1 MKTKTR
7 YERERGVTL
16 VEYALLLALIA
27 LACITGFGL
36 LTRGTEAVADRMAT
50 AIGPPEDHV
59 APVMAAGDRG
69 EAAPAEL
76 NTAPLNVLGD
86 ERCKVSIVPMVAR
99 NAADWNEWI
108 SAYEEAQDLHCDIA
122 HSYMHWADIEL
133 DNGVFDWDSPGYY
146 VSLAKGHG
154 MEVSQEITVIN
165 VMDIGNL
172 PADLAGRGLDDATL
186 QQRFLSFVEQYA
198 EHFKDDV
205 SYLWLGNE
213 IDTYLH
219 YNPDKVPTFVNLLT
233 QAVAI
238 VREHAPEMKVGTV
251 MTYHGAV
258 MTGRTGWIHTFGPL
272 VDIMAVT
279 FYPQHMPGRYDEA
292 TIDQQFDD
300 IVATYG
306 DYPLALV
313 ESAVS
318 AEAVYGG
325 GEDKQVSYCRALF
338 RAMRRHKDVFDF
350 AGWFNLHDF
359 DPAYL
364 EMLFGGWGISDPD
377 VLAWNGSLAL
387 SSFQDEEKPVHAVWA
402 EEAGGSVAPPDNQAP
417 TVAWVSPADGAAVS
431 GQVALSIQASD
442 AEDETAALT
451 VECRIDGG
459 AWQGAAYSAGSGRFE
474 YTWDSTAVG
483 DGDHALDARA
493 TDTQSGT
500 ATASIEVVA
509 DNADEP
515 PAVAWSNPAGGAGV
529 AGWVTFRVDA
539 TDAEDAAGALTVVC
553 RVDDGGWLAATYNAA
568 TGRYE
573 RGLNTETLADGEHA
587 LSARATD
594 SGSHTVTVGITV
606 TVDNVDE
613 PPAVVWSNP
622 ADGATVAGQVTLR
635 ISATDAED
643 GAGDLSVACRVDG
656 GAWQNAAYNA
666 ATQRYECAWDTDGL
680 AAGDHALEARATD
693 SEGNT
698 VAATITVNTEG
709 APDQAPTVAW
719 ANPADGATI
728 AGRITLQMSA
738 VDDADPMGT
747 LTVQWR
753 VDGSAWQPTAYNAE
767 TGRYEATADTTGV
780 ADGDY
785 ALQAQATD
793 SAGNTSALG
802 SLNVTVRN
810 QPADPEKMYV
820 SDISFRQ
827 VGQRLITTVTIRRD
841 SNANGVADPDDAVVE
856 AARVE
861 LKYTFDE
868 DADGV
873 FEPDGDDGYVVLDR
887 ETKTNG
893 TAKVSFRRVPRG
905 DYRIDVTSL
914 THDAYTHE
922 APLDVD
928 NPAYYTMDY

>member
-1 MKTKTR
+1 M
-7 YERERGVTL
+7 REMSARPRRDAAATV
-16 VEYALLLALIA
+16 VEYALILGMVAVLCAFGFSVLSHGTRDVRDRLAMRVGP
-27 LACITGFGL
+27 TDGQGYVGGS
-36 LTRGTEAVADRMAT
+36 LTWPDAPFDGMPL
-50 AIGPPEDHV
+50 PPPD
-59 APVMAAGDRG
+59 
-69 EAAPAEL
+69 
-76 NTAPLNVLGD
+76 D
-86 ERCKVSIVPMVAR
+86 ERCKLSIVPMVAR
-99 NAADWNEWI
+99 NAADWNEWT
-108 SAYEEAQDLHCDIA
+108 SAYEEAQDMHCHIA
-122 HSYMHWADIEL
+122 HSYLHWADIEL

-402 EEAGGSVAPPDNQAP
+402 EEAGGSIVPSDNQAP
-417 TVAWVSPADGAAVS
+417 AVAWVSPAS
-431 GQVALSIQASD
+431 GGDLS
-442 AEDETAALT
+442 
-451 VECRIDGG
+451 
-459 AWQGAAYSAGSGRFE
+459 
-474 YTWDSTAVG
+474 
-483 DGDHALDARA
+483 
-493 TDTQSGT
+493 
-500 ATASIEVVA
+500 
-509 DNADEP
+509 
-515 PAVAWSNPAGGAGV
+515 
-529 AGWVTFRVDA
+529 GWVTLRAEVR
-539 TDAEDAAGALTVVC
+539 DAEDAAGETTVQW
-553 RVDDGGWLAATYNAA
+553 RLDDGGWTAVSYDAG

-573 RGLNTETLADGEHA
+573 RGWNADLAPAGSHA
-587 LSARATD
+587 LAVRATD
-594 SGSHTVTVGITV
+594 TGGKTASSTITV
-606 TVDNVDE
+606 TIAGDTGELPSVAWVSPKDGQVVLGDVTLQLAATGGSDAQGALNVQ
-613 PPAVVWSNP
+613 WSVPDLDWYTAPYNARTGHYEFTLSTARI
-622 ADGATVAGQVTLR
+622 ADGPCTLSAKATDGDGRSGIATVQV
-635 ISATDAED
+635 A
-643 GAGDLSVACRVDG
+643 VA
-656 GAWQNAAYNA
+656 NAAP
-666 ATQRYECAWDTDGL
+666 GV
-680 AAGDHALEARATD
+680 ARA
-693 SEGNT
+693 
-698 VAATITVNTEG
+698 
-709 APDQAPTVAW
+709 
-719 ANPADGATI
+719 
-728 AGRITLQMSA
+728 
-738 VDDADPMGT
+738 
-747 LTVQWR
+747 
-753 VDGSAWQPTAYNAE
+753 
-767 TGRYEATADTTGV
+767 
-780 ADGDY
+780 
-785 ALQAQATD
+785 
-793 SAGNTSALG
+793 
-802 SLNVTVRN
+802 
-810 QPADPEKMYV
+810 MYV
-820 SDISFRQ
+820 YDVSFRQ
-827 VGQRLITTVTIRRD
+827 EGTRLITTVTVRHD
-841 SNANGVADPDDAVVE
+841 SDENGVAQLSDAVVQG
-856 AARVE
+856 ATVQFRFT
-861 LKYTFDE
+861 LDS
-868 DADGV
+868 DRDGV
-873 FEPDGDDGYVVLDR
+873 FEPGGDDQQMVLDR
-887 ETKTNG
+887 ETGADG
-893 TAKVSFRRVPRG
+893 TARVSFRQALVGNYRVEITRLG
-905 DYRIDVTSL
+905 HDGL
-914 THDAYTHE
+914 THDI
-922 APLDVD
+922 PLDVK
-928 NPAYYTMDY
+928 NPAYYRVSR